1 MYNRNRNTPIT
12 LVTMLGN
19 VRQFPKKVDIN
30 IVTNTQ
36 MNIFINVFISS
47 FYYIKT
53 EVEIIIYQTPS
64 YV

>member
-1 MYNRNRNTPIT
+1 
-12 LVTMLGN
+12 MLGN

-53 EVEIIIYQTPS
+53 EVGIIIYQTPS
-64 YV
+64 CV

>member
-53 EVEIIIYQTPS
+53 EVGIIIYQPPS
-64 YV
+64 CV

>member
-53 EVEIIIYQTPS
+53 EVGIIIYQTPS
-64 YV
+64 CV

>member
-19 VRQFPKKVDIN
+19 VRQFPKKIDIN

-53 EVEIIIYQTPS
+53 EVEIIIYQTSS